1 MEREKILAEGA
12 FDGPF
17 ILRGAFIWGLLMFI
31 SKPYMVGGFLAFL
44 LPLVAWGVVLYTLLR
59 AVLVFGCRMTVTA
72 ERIYGQ
78 TSFCRDVDVA
88 LESVESVL
96 PGSFRSLILVSGGQ
110 LIRFPFLTNR
120 DELCALLGE
129 RVIRK

>member
-17 ILRGAFIWGLLMFI
+17 ILRGAFICWLILFV
-31 SKPYMVGGFLAFL
+31 SKPYMVGKLLAVV
-44 LPLVAWGVVLYTLLR
+44 LPLTALGTAVYTLIR
-59 AVLVFGCRMTVTA
+59 AVSVFGCRMTVTA
-72 ERIYGQ
+72 ERVFGQ
-78 TSFCRDVDVA
+78 TSFCRDVDVPLKA
-88 LESVESVL
+88 VEAVL
-96 PGSFRSLILVSGGQ
+96 PGSFRSLILVSGGK

-129 RVIRK
+129 RVGK